1 MLRIRKMDK
10 LQYVHTM
17 GSKTKQLLTTL
28 KTIMLSERSQAG
40 ELILNDST
48 HMLVQTRQNPC
59 ERNPNSG
66 CLWTGVRNGGVGV
79 VGVRETYDYKV
90 VAGGRYL

>member
-66 CLWTGVRNGGVGV
+66 CLWTGVGKVGIDGEEAQGGFWG
-79 VGVRETYDYKV
+79 
-90 VAGGRYL
+90 